1 MALISEA
8 LINQYKNNIELLQQ
22 QKGSKLE
29 GAVRNET
36 QNSEFFFFD
45 QLNAF
50 STYTENPARNAD
62 TVLIAADHLRRR
74 VHLDDIK
81 FAVMVNK
88 FDDVRML
95 ADPNSAYVSNTV
107 KHFGR
112 IKDIKILAC
121 AGGTAYAGHAG
132 ATSVTFSGTMSIPAS
147 GTVGVDTN
155 AAYCGATTTMNL
167 SKLRGAKLLL
177 DNNDV
182 DTEDRY
188 IVCNPKIIWDLL
200 GTTEVTSADYNA
212 VRALVNGQVNQFLG
226 FTFITISDT
235 ILPISAGLYT
245 TYFWHKDSMLLS
257 LGEDMG
263 GLDVRV
269 EERADKNYSTQIFN
283 QMAIGCTR
291 MEENGV
297 GRIYST

>member
-1 MALISEA
+1 MAIISEA

-29 GAVRNET
+29 GAVRNVT
-36 QNSEFFFFD
+36 QNSEYSFFD

-50 STYTENPARNAD
+50 SSYTENPARNAD
-62 TVLIAADHLRRR
+62 TELIDADHLRRR

-132 ATSVTFSGTMSIPAS
+132 AESVTFSGSMSIPAS

-155 AAYCGATTTMNL
+155 AEYSGDTPEMNL
-167 SKLRGAKLLL
+167 EKLLGAKLLL

-182 DTEDRY
+182 DDEDRY
-188 IVCNPKIIWDLL
+188 VICNPKVIWDLL
-200 GTTEVTSADYNA
+200 RTTEVTSSDYNS
-212 VRALVNGQVNQFLG
+212 VKALVNGQVNQFLG
-226 FTFITISDT
+226 FTFITISDK
-235 ILPISAGLYT
+235 ILPAVDGVYI
-245 TYFWHKDSMLLS
+245 TYFWQKDSMLLS

-269 EERADKNYSTQIFN
+269 EERPDKNYSTQIFN